1 MKNLRGIAFGV
12 VCGFLGVGLLL
23 LATSQPW
30 GEPVQL
36 IPPPTPA
43 PMIVHVAG
51 AVNEPGVL
59 SLQSGSRVKD
69 AIEKAGGLADTA
81 DSSLINLA
89 MLVNDGMQI
98 WVPAVQIDPSSEHI
112 PGITNQAQVPDHP
125 GNLINI
131 NTAPQV
137 ELETLS
143 GIGPVIANAIIQFR
157 LEHGPYKV
165 IDDIQAVSGIGPVVF
180 EKIKPFITIGGAPG
194 D

>member
-23 LATSQPW
+23 LATSQPR

-98 WVPAVQIDPSSEHI
+98 WVPAVQVDPSSEHI

-131 NTAPQV
+131 NTASQV